1 MFYEL
6 RVTLNTIRKEG
17 LGSFIRKF
25 FLYFKQL
32 AGGFLFRFK
41 KQPTGNNSTESLAF
55 AKSTCGGLI
64 QPMQVDQE
72 IINLLD
78 LVREKKPRTVV
89 EIGTANGGSLF
100 LFCQVV
106 ADNAQIVSI
115 DLPNGI
121 HGGGYPYWRAGVYQ
135 RFTHSSQK
143 LVLLRAD
150 SHAPET
156 LRELNTLLGNQLI
169 DFLFIDGDH
178 TYEGVKKD
186 FELHSPRVRPG
197 GIIAFHDIAKHFEH
211 YNCHVDEFW
220 NEVKQR
226 YEHQEFIHDR
236 TQGSCG
242 IGVLFV
248 GEKPSAPTPR

>member
-1 MFYEL
+1 MD
-6 RVTLNTIRKEG
+6 TIRKEG
-17 LGSFIRKF
+17 IGSFIGKF

-32 AGGFLFRFK
+32 AGGFMFRFK
-41 KQPTGNNSTESLAF
+41 SQPAGTNSAESLAF
-55 AKSTCGGLI
+55 AKSISGGLI
-64 QPMQVDQE
+64 QPMQIDQE

-121 HGGGYPYWRAGVYQ
+121 HGGGYPYWRTGVYK
-135 RFTHSSQK
+135 RFARSNQK
-143 LVLLRAD
+143 LNFMRAD

-156 LRELNTLLGNQLI
+156 LRELNTIIGNELI

-186 FELHSPRVRPG
+186 FELYSPRVRPG

-211 YNCHVDEFW
+211 FNCHVDEFW

-226 YEHQEFIHDR
+226 YEHREFIHDR
-236 TQGSCG
+236 KQGFCG

-248 GEKPSAPTPR
+248 GKESLTLTTR